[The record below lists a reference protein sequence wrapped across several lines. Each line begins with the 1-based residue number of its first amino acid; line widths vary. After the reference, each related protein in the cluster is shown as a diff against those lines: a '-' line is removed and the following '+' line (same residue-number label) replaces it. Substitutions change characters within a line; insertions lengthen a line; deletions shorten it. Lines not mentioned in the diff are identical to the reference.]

1 MFGRSL
7 TSERPRVRR
16 YFCVKLIMLP
26 ALALVALTVAA
37 CGPARAS
44 PPAPELIDPHA
55 ASADAVQVTAN
66 DYAFALSVDRMRAGA
81 IDFVVKNTAERDHE
95 FVVVPIEDGRVG
107 LPIGEIEA
115 FGGGETRAMRAELRP
130 GQYEFVCL
138 IVSLNEGD
146 AASHLALGMRTPF
159 GVTD

>member
-1 MFGRSL
+1 M
-7 TSERPRVRR
+7 
-16 YFCVKLIMLP
+16 KLVMLP

-44 PPAPELIDPHA
+44 PPASAPELIEPHA

-81 IDFVVKNTAERDHE
+81 IDFVVKNAAERDHE
-95 FVVVPIEDGRVG
+95 FVVVPIEDGRFG

-130 GQYEFVCL
+130 GQYELVCL
-138 IVSLNEGD
+138 IVSLNEGH

-159 GVTD
+159 EVTG